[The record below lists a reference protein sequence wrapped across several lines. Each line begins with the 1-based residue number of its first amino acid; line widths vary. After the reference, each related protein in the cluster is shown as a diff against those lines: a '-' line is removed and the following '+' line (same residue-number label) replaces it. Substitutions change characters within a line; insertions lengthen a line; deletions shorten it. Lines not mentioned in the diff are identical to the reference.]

1 MQIIKKRTKIPIK
14 DLYNIT
20 EQINGKT
27 EHQKEAVRPVGL
39 CAIKNHL
46 GYSQPELIIRHKT
59 SKSKFKISS
68 ATSDV
73 IITGDHSIMI
83 VREGEMVESKPTE
96 LSIGDSIVVNDK
108 IAAVTSIEQLGNFE
122 NEYVYDVSM
131 NTNNT
136 FYANDILV
144 HNTDSVYFSVED
156 IVDDLIS
163 RNLMPQKYIDDT
175 TQFCLDIVDLRLNDY
190 IDEAYD
196 RFAAKFGTV
205 NIQKFELEN
214 ILYNTIFV
222 AKKKYVGDIA
232 WKEGGGKSERNKKLK
247 ITGIEIIQS
256 STPKFARETLQD
268 LVKYIFENVN
278 NFSQADLIAKL
289 NKIKNEFKMQPIED
303 ISYSRSIGD
312 YEKFILEDKS
322 EFKING
328 GCPIHVRGA
337 GYHNY
342 LLNTNEEYKNKYK
355 RIKTSDKIKFYYAT
369 DPVCNSFSYL
379 AGNYPYEVAPEMD
392 IDLQFEKSI
401 IDPINRL
408 LIPFGVGA
416 VRPNLVTTRALF

>member
-1 MQIIKKRTKIPIK
+1 MTKINKDEFEFLDKDFPENPTREQVEHEIRRLQNLSKVYYNKQWAEKTIINSSYGALASKYFVGFNLKVASSVTEMGRNIVRYGASILNKYFDEYWPLDKELHQKLGLFGEPIK
-14 DLYNIT
+14 PQRQVLRY
-20 EQINGKT
+20 
-27 EHQKEAVRPVGL
+27 
-39 CAIKNHL
+39 
-46 GYSQPELIIRHKT
+46 
-59 SKSKFKISS
+59 
-68 ATSDV
+68 
-73 IITGDHSIMI
+73 GD
-83 VREGEMVESKPTE
+83 
-96 LSIGDSIVVNDK
+96 
-108 IAAVTSIEQLGNFE
+108 
-122 NEYVYDVSM
+122 
-131 NTNNT
+131 
-136 FYANDILV
+136 
-144 HNTDSVYFSVED
+144 TDSVYFSVED

-175 TQFCLDIVDLRLNDY
+175 TQFCLDIVDLRLNAY

-196 RFAAKFGTV
+196 RFAAKFDTV

-289 NKIKNEFKMQPIED
+289 NNIKNEFKMQPIED

>member
-1 MQIIKKRTKIPIK
+1 MTKINKSEFEFLDKDFPENPTREQVEHEIRRLQNLSKVYYNKQWAEKTIINSSYGALASKYFVGFNLKVASSVTEMGRNIVKYGAAILNKYFDDYWSLDKELHQKLGLLGTPIK
-14 DLYNIT
+14 PQR
-20 EQINGKT
+20 QIL
-27 EHQKEAVRPVGL
+27 R
-39 CAIKNHL
+39 
-46 GYSQPELIIRHKT
+46 Y
-59 SKSKFKISS
+59 
-68 ATSDV
+68 
-73 IITGDHSIMI
+73 GD
-83 VREGEMVESKPTE
+83 
-96 LSIGDSIVVNDK
+96 
-108 IAAVTSIEQLGNFE
+108 
-122 NEYVYDVSM
+122 
-131 NTNNT
+131 
-136 FYANDILV
+136 
-144 HNTDSVYFSVED
+144 TDSVYFSVED

-163 RNLMPQKYIDDT
+163 RKLMPQKYIDDT
-175 TQFCLDIVDLRLNDY
+175 TQFCLDIVEFRLNDY

-196 RFAAKFGTV
+196 RFAKKFGTV

-232 WKEGGGKSERNKKLK
+232 WNEGGGKLERNKKLK

-256 STPKFARETLQD
+256 STPKFARDTLQD
-268 LVKYIFENVN
+268 LVRYIFEHVD

-289 NKIKNEFKMQPIED
+289 NKIKNEFKMQSIED

-322 EFKING
+322 EFKINS

-342 LLNTNEEYKNKYK
+342 LLNTSEEYKNKYK
-355 RIKTSDKIKFYYAT
+355 RIKTSDKTKFYYAT
-369 DPVCNSFSYL
+369 DPICNSFSYL
-379 AGNYPYEVAPEMD
+379 AGNFPYEIAPEID
-392 IDLQFEKSI
+392 IDLQFEKCI